1 MKKEIRFYLAEVLLK
16 WSFMML
22 PNGEIKNKLSSFIL
36 DTYLIKKTKKD

>member
-16 WSFMML
+16 WSFMMF

-36 DTYLIKKTKKD
+36 DTYSIKQPKKD